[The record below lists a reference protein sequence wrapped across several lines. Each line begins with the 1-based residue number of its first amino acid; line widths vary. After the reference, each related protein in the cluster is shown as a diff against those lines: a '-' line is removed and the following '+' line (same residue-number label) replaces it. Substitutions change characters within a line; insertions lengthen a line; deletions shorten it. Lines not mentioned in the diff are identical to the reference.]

1 MQPAAGHGRVVA
13 VTATVEHQSETPSAV
28 HHDPPTFD
36 EMYAAHYADLT
47 VQLYAYFG
55 DRQEAQDVVQ
65 EAFCRALARWRTVS
79 RYDDPVAWVR
89 RVAWNLAVSRWRRAR
104 TAIGFLRR
112 QPGTEPQADGPE
124 PDRVALIAALAELPD
139 KQRRALVL
147 HYLADMPVSEV
158 AHREGVAEGTVKS
171 WLHRG
176 RAAMASRLH
185 LTDPAGGER

>member
-1 MQPAAGHGRVVA
+1 MRVVG
-13 VTATVEHQSETPSAV
+13 VTVIVGPARAGSRAETRSAV
-28 HHDPPTFD
+28 PDFD
-36 EMYAAHYADLT
+36 EVYAAHYADLT

-104 TAIGFLRR
+104 TAVNFVRR
-112 QPGTEPQADGPE
+112 QPRTEAQLDGPTPE
-124 PDRVALIAALAELPD
+124 RVALVAALATLPPT
-139 KQRRALVL
+139 QRRAVVL
-147 HYLADMPVSEV
+147 HYLADLSV
-158 AHREGVAEGTVKS
+158 ADIADREGVAAGTVKS

-176 RAAMASRLH
+176 RTALAAQLATTEEAHR
-185 LTDPAGGER
+185 D